1 MKILGIDIGGS
12 GIKGTI
18 VDITT
23 GEFLEERHRIPT
35 EHPATVEVIAKTVN
49 EIVTHFDYNGPIGCG
64 FPAVV
69 QNGIVKTASNID
81 KSWIGVNV
89 DKIFTETTGMSTY
102 VFNDA
107 DAAGAGELEFGCVKG
122 FRGLAIFLTIGT
134 GIGSAIINNGQLL
147 ANSELGHIYLENGLK
162 AEHYA
167 SDSVRKSQDLSR
179 TEWGERFNI
188 VLQHIEKTFYP
199 DLIVLGGG
207 QSKKFEKYAE
217 TITISTPVKPAELL
231 NQAGIIGAALLAGR
245 KDN

>member
-1 MKILGIDIGGS
+1 MEILGIDIGGS

-18 VDITT
+18 VNTET
-23 GEFLEERHRIPT
+23 GEFVEERHRIPT
-35 EHPATVEVIAKTVN
+35 AHPATVEVIANTVN
-49 EIVTHFDYNGPIGCG
+49 ENVKHVNYKGPIGCG

-89 DKIFTETTGMSTY
+89 DDAFTQTTGMPTY

-167 SDSVRKSQDLSR
+167 SDAVRKSQDLSR
-179 TEWGERFNI
+179 KEWGERFNV

-207 QSKKFEKYAE
+207 TSKKFHKFED
-217 TITISTPVKPAELL
+217 TITIDTPVKPAELL
-231 NQAGIIGAALLAGR
+231 NQAGIIGAALLAER
-245 KDN
+245 KG

>member
-1 MKILGIDIGGS
+1 MEILGIDIGGS

-18 VDITT
+18 VNIET
-23 GEFLEERHRIPT
+23 GEFVEERHRIPT
-35 EHPATVEVIAKTVN
+35 EHPATVEVIANTVN
-49 EIVTHFDYNGPIGCG
+49 EIVKHFNYNGPIGCG

-89 DKIFTETTGMSTY
+89 DEIFTKTTGMPTY

-167 SDSVRKSQDLSR
+167 SDAVRKRDELSR

-207 QSKKFEKYAE
+207 SSKKFEKYAE
-217 TITISTPVKPAELL
+217 TITIDTPVKPAELL
-231 NQAGIIGAALLAGR
+231 NQAGIIGAALLAAR
-245 KDN
+245 KGN